1 MDILM
6 TSISH
11 DSSQQKSSAE
21 DSHRVV
27 VFADMLGF
35 AALTEAH
42 PIDPRMLEAYSRLPQ
57 SWEAL
62 DEIISHRNPLTQV
75 FSHFHICLAGAI
87 KLAEMAHPVTAI
99 TFSDSVFFAT
109 RYLYE
114 ATTFAV
120 GLTQSLLSA
129 KIPVRMGI
137 ASGSFVAL
145 KFRSDVSSSSGDH
158 ASQFLGTAVVRA
170 HQTEKCGI
178 KGIRILLHPS
188 IEPLLKDRAHCPKLP
203 PVKTVPVSP
212 LRCSEREFPNKSD
225 VRYELNY
232 WDTAPTKERKAWH
245 ALQDMWAAAP
255 DSAKE
260 HYPATAEAI
269 NRMRIALGQ
278 PPLQDLR
285 RRTLPRSAHQ

>member
-1 MDILM
+1 MK
-6 TSISH
+6 TISH
-11 DSSQQKSSAE
+11 DSVQQKSGTE

-42 PIDPRMLEAYSRLPQ
+42 PIDPRMLEAHSRPPQ

-62 DEIISHRNPLTQV
+62 EEMISHRNPLTQV
-75 FSHFHICLAGAI
+75 FSHFHTYLTGAI
-87 KLAEMAHPVTAI
+87 RLAEMAHPITAI

-109 RYLYE
+109 RHLYE

-120 GLTQSLLSA
+120 GLARFLLPA

-145 KFRSDVSSSSGDH
+145 KFRSEVSSSSGDH
-158 ASQFLGTAVVRA
+158 AAQFLGTAVVRA
-170 HQTEKCGI
+170 YQGEKCRI
-178 KGIRILLHPS
+178 KGMRILLHPS
-188 IEPLLKDRAHCPKLP
+188 IEPLLEDRTHCPETP
-203 PVKTVPVSP
+203 PVTTTPVSP
-212 LRCSEREFPNKSD
+212 LRCSEEECANKND

-232 WDTAPTKERKAWH
+232 WDMAPTKERKAWH

-260 HYPATAEAI
+260 HYRATADAI
-269 NRMRIALGQ
+269 NRMRIAQGQ
-278 PPLQDLR
+278 PPLKDLR
-285 RRTLPRSAHQ
+285 RRTLPRAPHK